1 MGTRDP
7 RVDAYIRKSQ
17 PFARPILERLRGLVH
32 RACPEVVET
41 IKWGFPFF
49 EYQGPLCSMA
59 AFKAH
64 AAFGFWRGSAMAA
77 VKARAS
83 TNAMGQFGRLES
95 VRDLPPA
102 RELTRLVKQAMTL
115 NAAGGKTAH
124 RPRTAG
130 RRPAPATPPDLAAA
144 LRRNARARAT
154 YEAFRAS
161 ARREYVEWIAGAK
174 RDATRRRRLEQ
185 AVAWMAEGKPH
196 HWRYLAKR
204 AAAR

>member
-7 RVDAYIRKSQ
+7 RVDAYLRKSQ
-17 PFARPILERLRGLVH
+17 PFARPILAHVREVVH

-49 EYQGPLCSMA
+49 EYEGPLAGMA

-64 AAFGFWRGSAMAA
+64 ATFGFWRGSALTGLES
-77 VKARAS
+77 RTG

-95 VRDLPPA
+95 VADLPSV
-102 RELTRLVKQAMTL
+102 RELTRLVKQAMKL
-115 NAAGGKTAH
+115 NASGVKTAH
-124 RPRTAG
+124 RPRTVG
-130 RRPAPATPPDLAAA
+130 RKPAPVAPPDLVAA

-154 YEAFRAS
+154 WDCFPPGH
-161 ARREYVEWIAGAK
+161 RREYVEWIVGAK
-174 RDATRRRRLEQ
+174 RDETRRRRVGQ
-185 AVAWMAEGKPH
+185 AVEWMAEGKPH
-196 HWRYLAKR
+196 HWRYMAKR